1 MRGKKR
7 TRTNLV
13 ERRNEGKAA
22 QREREKQHSVR
33 AVNIAREKRGRS
45 NIASERNEGK
55 GRQDRRPQHDDMR
68 IT

>member
-33 AVNIAREKRGRS
+33 AVNIAREKRGERKTG
-45 NIASERNEGK
+45 SET
-55 GRQDRRPQHDDMR
+55 P
-68 IT
+68 T